1 MLGIK
6 KLDRYILQKFLLIF
20 VGAFF
25 ICQFVFMMQFT
36 WRYVDE
42 LIGKGLSMEILAQ
55 FFWYMGLTLVPQA
68 LPLAILLASLITF
81 GNFGESFELTA
92 TKAAGVSLL
101 RIMRPLGIVALL
113 MTGVSFYFQNS
124 TSTEAQV
131 NLRTLLFSMKQ
142 QSPAVEI
149 PEGVFYNGV
158 PNINLF
164 VQKKNAET
172 GMLYQTI
179 IYKTD
184 QGFEKAQIVLADS
197 ARLEMTADK
206 LHLKLDLWNGE
217 QFQALQSD
225 GGANMLSNNNGE
237 PYDRETFNYK
247 QLLIDFDSN
256 FNLMDKELLTGMPQ
270 AKNMKQIEHSVDSM
284 EHELDSVGRAY
295 YADLNRSYYRIRS
308 LRRADSLQLAA
319 ILQGKVKRKSSGQVT
334 KVPTVASIE
343 ANASNIE
350 MENARQLARSTVRS
364 MQSDLEWKTMVVSDG
379 DYNIR
384 RHWVEWHQKMTLS
397 LACIIFF
404 FVGAPL
410 GAIIRKGGLGMPT
423 VISVAIFIFWY
434 IINTSSMKM
443 ARDGSINMALGMWI
457 STLVIAPFG
466 IFITYKA
473 NRDSVVFNLD
483 AYRSL
488 LFRWLGIR
496 TKRHLVRKEVIIED
510 PRMDLVPGWLD
521 ALRED
526 CRAYNQRK
534 QLLRAPN
541 YVQTFFRY
549 EQDEAAKQI
558 RDRIESLVEELSNSR
573 DSKVLALLNEFP
585 SIYAAAHTS
594 PFHSHRAN
602 VLAGIFFPL
611 GLILWFRIW
620 RFRLRLL
627 RDLRITVHTC
637 DQLDQVISGRREE
650 VNDGMAPDT
659 EQLASRRFRK
669 RMRRVVKG
677 GVVVLFLALLATI
690 VWNGWKRQKHQRAKA
705 QTEQANR
712 PGDSASSKGN
722 SPSDFRSSSPMLPVR

>member
-308 LRRADSLQLAA
+308 LRRADSLQLVA

-350 MENARQLARSTVRS
+350 MENARQLARSPVRS
-364 MQSDLEWKTMVVSDG
+364 MQSDLNE
-379 DYNIR
+379 N
-384 RHWVEWHQKMTLS
+384 H
-397 LACIIFF
+397 
-404 FVGAPL
+404 
-410 GAIIRKGGLGMPT
+410 GG
-423 VISVAIFIFWY
+423 
-434 IINTSSMKM
+434 
-443 ARDGSINMALGMWI
+443 
-457 STLVIAPFG
+457 
-466 IFITYKA
+466 
-473 NRDSVVFNLD
+473 
-483 AYRSL
+483 
-488 LFRWLGIR
+488 
-496 TKRHLVRKEVIIED
+496 
-510 PRMDLVPGWLD
+510 
-521 ALRED
+521 
-526 CRAYNQRK
+526 
-534 QLLRAPN
+534 
-541 YVQTFFRY
+541 
-549 EQDEAAKQI
+549 
-558 RDRIESLVEELSNSR
+558 
-573 DSKVLALLNEFP
+573 
-585 SIYAAAHTS
+585 
-594 PFHSHRAN
+594 
-602 VLAGIFFPL
+602 
-611 GLILWFRIW
+611 
-620 RFRLRLL
+620 
-627 RDLRITVHTC
+627 
-637 DQLDQVISGRREE
+637 
-650 VNDGMAPDT
+650 
-659 EQLASRRFRK
+659 
-669 RMRRVVKG
+669 
-677 GVVVLFLALLATI
+677 
-690 VWNGWKRQKHQRAKA
+690 
-705 QTEQANR
+705 
-712 PGDSASSKGN
+712 
-722 SPSDFRSSSPMLPVR
+722 